1 MDGQVDPMV
10 FKVIT
15 GGWVGEGLSIEQL
28 IMVNELIYENTE
40 GIMTNNVFTFLV
52 SMFLQ
57 TSGVYSQHDSI

>member
-1 MDGQVDPMV
+1 M
-10 FKVIT
+10 
-15 GGWVGEGLSIEQL
+15 GEGLSIEQL